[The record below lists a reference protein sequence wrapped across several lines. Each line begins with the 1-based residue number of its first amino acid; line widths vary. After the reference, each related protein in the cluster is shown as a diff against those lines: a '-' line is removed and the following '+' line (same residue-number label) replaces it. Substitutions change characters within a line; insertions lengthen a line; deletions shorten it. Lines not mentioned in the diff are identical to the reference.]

1 MERLKVAIADRILE
15 ISSENPENIKQKL
28 NKIQRFSDFAEACKT
43 LMTKYP
49 EIETELLE
57 MVRDDDFD
65 ASRASRR
72 VDSIINREQKMSDP
86 ISGYQGNQI
95 PEVIPIITPPPVD
108 SNENDI
114 VETQEITVFE
124 ETIEELEDQLSIE
137 ESSVS
142 EEVPVPEDEFEPDA
156 VLEEP
161 PVFEEITEPEKE
173 VIFSTMSE
181 ETEEDID
188 GKAKR
193 KKQLTL
199 LWQVL
204 AIAVAIFVVVI
215 VVKFV
220 VDFWKPILIVLA
232 SLLAIYLLWFFL
244 RKSNKNK
251 IN

>member
-72 VDSIINREQKMSDP
+72 VDSIINREQKILNPVSEP
-86 ISGYQGNQI
+86 QINQI
-95 PEVIPIITPPPVD
+95 PEVIPIKTPPPADVTE
-108 SNENDI
+108 SDI
-114 VETQEITVFE
+114 TETEE
-124 ETIEELEDQLSIE
+124 ETIFDEAIEELDDQVPIERISAVEEIE
-137 ESSVS
+137 EFENVS
-142 EEVPVPEDEFEPDA
+142 ETEA
-156 VLEEP
+156 MLEES
-161 PVFEEITEPEKE
+161 PVFEEINEPENE
-173 VIFSTMSE
+173 VVFSTMPDESA
-181 ETEEDID
+181 EDTDQKI
-188 GKAKR
+188 KK

-204 AIAVAIFVVVI
+204 AVAVAIFVIVI

-220 VDFWKPILIVLA
+220 VSYWKPILIVIA
-232 SLLAIYLLWFFL
+232 SLLVVYLLWLFL
-244 RKSNKNK
+244 KKRNKN
-251 IN
+251 